1 MLVCIAYA
9 FRSARILT
17 GDSIMPKKIQP
28 LLVSV
33 GFACLTLLAGCA
45 GAEKISLADAI
56 KTASAEARI
65 PEISAETL
73 IERKVILPRDL
84 PGERTLVLIAFV
96 RSQQKNIDTWVAG
109 LDLMESSIEWIEAP
123 VIDKPNALSQSFI
136 NGGMRMGIPDPNVR
150 DRTITLYTS
159 RNELIAA
166 MHFKSG
172 QNTIYAA
179 VVDRQG
185 KLWAAA
191 EGDYSVE
198 RAAPLLA
205 ALAPA
210 RKP

>member
-1 MLVCIAYA
+1 MQN
-9 FRSARILT
+9 
-17 GDSIMPKKIQP
+17 KIQP
-28 LLVSV
+28 LLVNI
-33 GFACLTLLAGCA
+33 GLACSIALAGCA

-56 KTASAEARI
+56 KSAPAEARM

-73 IERKVILPRDL
+73 SERKVILPRDL

-96 RSQQKNIDTWVAG
+96 GSQQKNIDTWVVG
-109 LDLMESSIEWIEAP
+109 LDLMKSSIEWIEAP

-136 NGGMRMGIPDPNVR
+136 NGGMRMGIPDPKVR

-172 QNTIYAA
+172 QQTIYAA

-185 KLWAAA
+185 KLWAST
-191 EGDYSVE
+191 EGDYSAE

-205 ALAPA
+205 ALAPF